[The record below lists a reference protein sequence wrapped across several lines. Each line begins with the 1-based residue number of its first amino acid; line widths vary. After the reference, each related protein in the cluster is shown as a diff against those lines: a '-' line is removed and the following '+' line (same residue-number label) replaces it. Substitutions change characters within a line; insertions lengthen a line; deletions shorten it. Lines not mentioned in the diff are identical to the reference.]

1 MKTLN
6 SFSLL
11 TLMVVMTIGFS
22 ASVQAMKA
30 PDQVVR
36 ETVDSIVKNIQSNR
50 ETYKANT
57 NALYAMVEN
66 TLVPAIHVP
75 RMANLILG
83 KATSKKSTAAQK
95 AAFAAEFKTFL
106 LRSYATALLEYTG
119 SEKVV
124 YEPISMAPGSDK
136 VTVRAA
142 LIASSGS
149 SYPVNLYMSNRKDSQ
164 WRAYNL
170 EVAGINF
177 VSTYRA
183 TFGEII
189 AQRGIDG
196 LIADL
201 RQKNAR

>member
-1 MKTLN
+1 MKTLKFL
-6 SFSLL
+6 SLFSMLL
-11 TLMVVMTIGFS
+11 ALNVAFAS
-22 ASVQAMKA
+22 AQAMKA
-30 PDQVVR
+30 PEQVVR
-36 ETVDSIVKNIQSNR
+36 ETVDSIVNNIQANR
-50 ETYKANT
+50 GKYQSDT

-66 TLVPAIHVP
+66 TLIPALHVP

-83 KATSKKSTAAQK
+83 KDASRAASSAQK
-95 AAFAAEFKTFL
+95 AAFANEFKTFL
-106 LRSYATALLEYTG
+106 MRSYATALLEYTG

-124 YEPISMAPGSDK
+124 YEPVKMAAGADK

-142 LIASSGS
+142 LIASSGKK
-149 SYPVNLYMSNRKDSQ
+149 YPVNLYMSNRKDTS

-183 TFGEII
+183 TFSEII
-189 AQRGIDG
+189 AQKGIDG

-201 RQKNAR
+201 RQKNSR

>member
-1 MKTLN
+1 
-6 SFSLL
+6 
-11 TLMVVMTIGFS
+11 
-22 ASVQAMKA
+22 MKA

-36 ETVDSIVKNIQSNR
+36 ETVDSIVKNIQNNR
-50 ETYKANT
+50 ETYRSNT

-83 KATSKKSTAAQK
+83 RAASQSATPAQK
-95 AAFAAEFKTFL
+95 DAFAAEFKTFL

-124 YEPISMAPGSDK
+124 YEPTAVAPGADK
-136 VTVRAA
+136 VTVKAA
-142 LIASSGS
+142 LVASSGS
-149 SYPVNLYMSNRKDSQ
+149 RYPVSLYMSNRKDSQ

-170 EVAGINF
+170 EIAGINF

-189 AQRGIDG
+189 ARKGVDG

-201 RQKNAR
+201 RVKNAR